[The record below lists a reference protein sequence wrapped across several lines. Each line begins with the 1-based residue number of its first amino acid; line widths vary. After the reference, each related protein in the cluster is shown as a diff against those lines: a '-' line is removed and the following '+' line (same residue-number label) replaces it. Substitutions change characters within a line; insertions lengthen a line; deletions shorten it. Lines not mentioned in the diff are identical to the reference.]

1 MTYQIQLIYSSIL
14 IFVISIFLFSNY
26 KITKNLN
33 LIDTPSEQSVHKIC
47 AYRAIFFIIFIV
59 CFALFLL

>member
-26 KITKNLN
+26 KKITKNLN
-33 LIDTPSEQSVHKIC
+33 LIDTPSEQSVHKNPGH
-47 AYRAIFFIIFIV
+47 RAGIFF
-59 CFALFLL
+59 L

>member
-26 KITKNLN
+26 KKITKNLN
-33 LIDTPSEQSVHKIC
+33 LIDTPSEQSVHKNPVPTG
-47 AYRAIFFIIFIV
+47 AEIFF
-59 CFALFLL
+59 L